1 MDYFGIW
8 NHPPCVLCSGHLD
21 CAGRWSSV
29 PAGLG
34 DSHCS
39 SVHGNIS
46 IFGGCCMFKGKPR
59 RRRLRCTVQPFLRI
73 FHLGSPQLR
82 ARNVEPQRCITVE
95 DEWWLVQLSLYPA
108 DNEWFV
114 GKFWIFCVFCDLVGM
129 AWRSRKRVL
138 TDTHGFLQSMH
149 HGCSNNKRTK
159 FFHET
164 LEYMIWLNRY
174 QFPIHQCHT
183 QHLLLRLFSPVDLP
197 RTPNNWKSF
206 VVSLWS
212 WGFPFYML
220 CIYIYIHFI
229 YIYTLYIYIIYIHY
243 IYTLYI
249 YTLYIYI
256 YIIYIYIYIIY
267 IYIHYIYT
275 LYIYIHYIYIY
286 TYTCIYYTYTHIR
299 VCHLKHGSADIMP
312 WMTTLI
318 YIDLPRTGAE

>member
-8 NHPPCVLCSGHLD
+8 NHPPCVLCSGHLG

-46 IFGGCCMFKGKPR
+46 IFGGCCMFQGKPR
-59 RRRLRCTVQPFLRI
+59 RRRLRCTVQPFLRT

-82 ARNVEPQRCITVE
+82 VRNVEPQRCITVE

-108 DNEWFV
+108 DTEWFV

-138 TDTHGFLQSMH
+138 TDTHGFLPSMH
-149 HGCSNNKRTK
+149 HGCSNNKRIK

-164 LEYMIWLNRY
+164 LEYIIWLNWY
-174 QFPIHQCHT
+174 QFPISHT
-183 QHLLLRLFSPVDLP
+183 SQHLVLVLRLFSPVDLP
-197 RTPNNWKSF
+197 RTPNNWKSC

-212 WGFPFYML
+212 WGFPFY
-220 CIYIYIHFI
+220 IYVYIYIH
-229 YIYTLYIYIIYIHY
+229 
-243 IYTLYI
+243 
-249 YTLYIYI
+249 
-256 YIIYIYIYIIY
+256 
-267 IYIHYIYT
+267 
-275 LYIYIHYIYIY
+275 
-286 TYTCIYYTYTHIR
+286 IR
-299 VCHLKHGSADIMP
+299 VWHLKHGSADIRP
-312 WMTTLI
+312 WMTTHWFILI
-318 YIDLPRTGAE
+318 CRELDQNGRQPGAHATPEMNKSRQQAGFG